1 MCYNEMG
8 LFGKI
13 VRLLTT
19 LEAISSST
27 VSLNFYYHKNCEVMF
42 RVQAPK
48 ILNLYQ
54 KKCRDVSNLPLSPRI
69 GLVSF

>member
-19 LEAISSST
+19 LVVTSSSA
-27 VSLNFYYHKNCEVMF
+27 VSLNFYYKNCEVMF
-42 RVQAPK
+42 RVRALK